1 MRVIVQGQH
10 ESLQKQS
17 SRDDEPREPV
27 PKRARLLVRTDE
39 KEQHS
44 RYDREDETLEERHND
59 PRVFRFVRFLLEIRE
74 HTFWVRENALVS
86 FRAHVAVEDDSRSVV
101 VGADV
106 RGEQCSYS
114 RRRRRSKSE
123 SEENARTIASMRPR
137 AMTQTIRE
145 E

>member
-1 MRVIVQGQH
+1 MTNHANPYQNERV
-10 ESLQKQS
+10 
-17 SRDDEPREPV
+17 
-27 PKRARLLVRTDE
+27 LLVRTDE

-106 RGEQCSYS
+106 RESS
-114 RRRRRSKSE
+114 ALTLVVVVVRRVRARRTRGRSHRCDP
-123 SEENARTIASMRPR
+123 AR
-137 AMTQTIRE
+137 
-145 E
+145 